1 MTRIALVVTDPE
13 FYADDP
19 DPDTPLILDLLL
31 NQDVPAE
38 MVVWHDPEVDWSA
51 YDLAVLRSPWDYPLR
66 PAEFDRWLQHVAP
79 RTRVLNEPH
88 MVRWNMDK
96 HYLDDLASAGITV
109 VPTSYH
115 RSPGSAAEA
124 LTRAAQEGVTGGADG
139 PAHVVVKPTV
149 GSRSRL
155 AGLFRADDPA
165 AQQLAE
171 AIIAD
176 GAAAMIQPEVPEL
189 SEGLEKA
196 VYMVD
201 GQFTHAIAK
210 GALLARGGGMIG
222 GIYGENAQV
231 VEVTEEEKAFVRQVL
246 EAVMKVNGTEMPL
259 YARIDIVDTARYG
272 KVLLEAELIE
282 PLLNLHHAPGVEH
295 VFAEAIRARA

>member
-13 FYADDP
+13 FYANDP
-19 DPDTPLILDLLL
+19 DPDTPLILDSLTS
-31 NQDVPAE
+31 DGTPAE
-38 MVVWHDPEVDWSA
+38 MVVWHDPDVDWSA
-51 YDLAVLRSPWDYPLR
+51 YDLAVLRSPWDYPLS
-66 PAEFDRWLQHVAP
+66 PAEFDQWLQHVAP
-79 RTRVLNEPH
+79 LTRVLNEPH

-96 HYLDDLASAGITV
+96 HYLDDLATAGITV

-115 RSPGSAAEA
+115 RSAESVADA
-124 LTRAAQEGVTGGADG
+124 LARAAQAGDAARADG
-139 PAHVVVKPTV
+139 AAHVVVKPTV
-149 GSRSRL
+149 GSGSRL
-155 AGLFRADDPA
+155 AGLFRAGDPA

-196 VYMVD
+196 VYMVN
-201 GQFTHAIAK
+201 GEFTHAIAK

-231 VEVTEEEKAFVRQVL
+231 VEVTDDEKAFVGKVL
-246 EAVMKVNGTEMPL
+246 EAVMKVNDTEMPL

-282 PLLNLHHAPGVEH
+282 PLLNLRHAPGVEH
-295 VFAEAIRARA
+295 VFATAIRARA

>member
-19 DPDTPLILDLLL
+19 DPDTPLILDSLLSA
-31 NQDVPAE
+31 DVPAE

-51 YDLAVLRSPWDYPLR
+51 YDLALLHSPWDYPLR

-124 LTRAAQEGVTGGADG
+124 LTRAAQEGVTGG
-139 PAHVVVKPTV
+139 
-149 GSRSRL
+149 
-155 AGLFRADDPA
+155 
-165 AQQLAE
+165 
-171 AIIAD
+171 AD